1 MLRRPLLVAALLA
14 LLAFGAQQ
22 SSGASPGLRDGRI
35 AYDHVG
41 NGNRLQIYTITPTG
55 AHRRQLT
62 AGKRYSSYEP
72 AYSPRG
78 RRIVFVRGF
87 RGSDLWTMSAD
98 GRHKHPLTSTAG
110 IDETDPAWSP
120 DGKEIAFSVGNPP
133 AQDGIW
139 VVGVDGQNRRRLTT
153 GQDVSPSWSPD
164 GSEIA
169 FERLTS
175 SPSVGSLEQIYVVPA
190 SGGSPVNL
198 TNDST
203 VDDLSPSWS
212 PGGDRILFSSDRP
225 SAADATQVD
234 LWTMSPDGSHVVR
247 VTNTPS
253 RDEHNP
259 AWSPDGRR
267 IVYSGNGSF
276 HGASSSQI
284 YVSKAD
290 GTERRVLTH
299 ACGECAFINDDP
311 SWQPLP

>member
-14 LLAFGAQQ
+14 VLAFGAQQ
-22 SSGASPGLRDGRI
+22 SSGASPGIRNGRI

-41 NGNRLQIYTITPTG
+41 NGNRLQIYAITARG
-55 AHRRQLT
+55 AHRRELT
-62 AGKRYSSYEP
+62 ASKRYSSYEP

-78 RRIVFVRGF
+78 KRIVFVRAF
-87 RGSDLWTMSAD
+87 KGSDLWTMNAD
-98 GRHKHPLTSTAG
+98 GTHKRPLTSTAG

-139 VVGVDGQNRRRLTT
+139 VIGIDGQGRHQLTT

-169 FERLTS
+169 FERFTE
-175 SPSVGSLEQIYVVPA
+175 SPSTGPLEQIYVVPA
-190 SGGSPVNL
+190 SGGPPTDL
-198 TNDST
+198 TNDLN
-203 VDDLSPSWS
+203 VADLTPSWS
-212 PGGDRILFSSDRP
+212 PDGSKILFSTDAGGQVQLDLWVMNTDGSDR
-225 SAADATQVD
+225 Q
-234 LWTMSPDGSHVVR
+234 R
-247 VTNTPS
+247 ITNTPS

-267 IVYSGNGSF
+267 IVYGANGSF
-276 HGASSSQI
+276 HGASSSQL
-284 YVSKAD
+284 YVSKAN
-290 GTERRVLTH
+290 GTGRRILTH

-311 SWQPLP
+311 SWQPLPR